1 MLVKMMSMGFDL
13 ATMPARLT
21 WRSARA
27 MTMSAAEFQQFTDE
41 LRQASEEAASE
52 IRSVIAG
59 VDAEMTHK
67 ASHLSPEQK
76 AQAAA
81 LALDAAEKHL
91 SMAAVNMLRA
101 LWLSAHASREI
112 SQQHDFV
119 VVDHDGPVH
128 SR

>member
-1 MLVKMMSMGFDL
+1 MSMGFDL

-27 MTMSAAEFQQFTDE
+27 MTMSAAEFQLFTEE
-41 LRQASEEAASE
+41 LRQASEEAARE
-52 IRSVIAG
+52 IRQVIAG
-59 VDAEMTHK
+59 VDMEMTHK
-67 ASHLSPEQK
+67 ASHLSPDQK

-101 LWLSAHASREI
+101 LWLSAHASREL
-112 SQQHDFV
+112 SERE
-119 VVDHDGPVH
+119 GPVTIDH
-128 SR
+128 EERYP

>member
-1 MLVKMMSMGFDL
+1 MSMGFDL

-27 MTMSAAEFQQFTDE
+27 MTMNAAEFQQFTKE
-41 LRQASEEAASE
+41 LRQASEEAARE
-52 IRSVIAG
+52 IRAVIAG
-59 VDAEMTHK
+59 VDMEMTQK
-67 ASHLSPEQK
+67 ASHLSPDEK

-101 LWLSAHASREI
+101 LWLSAHAQRELGSRDESVI
-112 SQQHDFV
+112 IEHE
-119 VVDHDGPVH
+119 GPVH

>member
-1 MLVKMMSMGFDL
+1 MSMGFDL

-27 MTMSAAEFQQFTDE
+27 MTMNAAEFQAFTEE
-41 LRQASEEAASE
+41 LREASEEAARE
-52 IRSVIAG
+52 IRQVIAG
-59 VDAEMTHK
+59 VDREMTQK
-67 ASHLSPEQK
+67 ASHLSPDQK

-101 LWLSAHASREI
+101 LWLSSHARRELGSQDGSVIIEHEGPAQSR
-112 SQQHDFV
+112 
-119 VVDHDGPVH
+119 
-128 SR
+128 

>member
-1 MLVKMMSMGFDL
+1 MSMGFDL

-27 MTMSAAEFQQFTDE
+27 MTMNAAEFQQFTEE
-41 LRQASEEAASE
+41 LRQASEEAARE
-52 IRSVIAG
+52 IRAVIAG
-59 VDAEMTHK
+59 VDMEMTQK
-67 ASHLSPEQK
+67 ASHLSPDQK

-101 LWLSAHASREI
+101 LWLSAHAQRELG
-112 SQQHDFV
+112 SQDEPVIIEHE
-119 VVDHDGPVH
+119 GPVH

>member
-1 MLVKMMSMGFDL
+1 MSMGFDL

-27 MTMSAAEFQQFTDE
+27 MTMSAAEFQRFSDE
-41 LRQASEEAASE
+41 LRQASEEAARE
-52 IRSVIAG
+52 IRQVIAG
-59 VDAEMTHK
+59 VDMEMTQK
-67 ASHLSPEQK
+67 ASHLSPDEK

-101 LWLSAHASREI
+101 LWLSAHANRELSEPTGGVTI
-112 SQQHDFV
+112 
-119 VVDHDGPVH
+119 DHEGPAH